1 MIDPDLS
8 LADRIGDLVAAEAL
22 DAPRGTDAERAT
34 VEAFEEV
41 LVQPFETTV
50 TFSGWRHAALLD
62 RDAQRWCLSR
72 GILAARRVLCV
83 VRGE

>member
-50 TFSGWRHAALLD
+50 TFSGGVT
-62 RDAQRWCLSR
+62 QRCWTVTRSDGAYRVVYLPR
-72 GILAARRVLCV
+72 ARVLCV